1 MITKNTA
8 NKRPPART
16 FFCFT
21 DILIPLAKYQ
31 HMEFVEEGS
40 INDSEQKFVF

>member
-1 MITKNTA
+1 MQ
-8 NKRPPART
+8 PPAHT

-40 INDSEQKFVF
+40 INDSEKNLVIG